1 MKKNIKLTLLSFV
14 PLIMPLSTISCK
26 GPNAIKKYKDIPEDL
41 INEVKNNYDIFYA
54 KKLENNKLKTTSYE
68 VLDRLKKA
76 NNDLKK
82 IEEIISPY
90 AYLNF
95 KYIDQK
101 KYKYELDIEKTKAFS
116 NTLKLVFKVTNKK
129 DNISHNVE
137 YELKNFKK
145 DVSKVNSHIIG
156 ETKFYETVTELG
168 ETISSKE
175 FISNFKKYGAKY
187 KDDVEKQLEY
197 FKKYCQVD
205 DDFDFTKYDLEFDL
219 QTLHDHGPSNIH
231 IKIRYK
237 LKTESKWKE
246 EYFFVYG
253 FNSSTKKH
261 EFSLK
266 AKKEANSIKSSEF
279 LNLLKTKKTWDQQ
292 KELIKKYF
300 NFIEDDD
307 YKYFD
312 YEIDFKNTYI
322 PKRKVS
328 YEDPKQGW
336 KTVEKELDDEE
347 NTKYFLNLAIKKIDK
362 FDKTKYK
369 ILNFSLNEF
378 GKNTYLGYL
387 DFNELKNDTSYFNI
401 SNNELKNE
409 LKKEDFKKLS
419 NEKQIEKLV
428 SLLNKGFQ
436 DKDKPVNIL
445 EKLKDKYEMQIDHTF
460 EIEIGKSLY
469 FTFTWIKIKFL
480 LKNKKTGE
488 VFEKIMTING
498 LNY

>member
-26 GPNAIKKYKDIPEDL
+26 DPNAIKKYKDIPEDL

-82 IEEIISPY
+82 IEEIIFPY

-145 DVSKVNSHIIG
+145 DVSKVNGHIIG
-156 ETKFYETVTELG
+156 KTKFYETVTELG

-219 QTLHDHGPSNIH
+219 KTLHDHGPSNIH

-237 LKTESKWKE
+237 LKTENEWKE

-253 FNSSTKKH
+253 FNSSTKNH

-328 YEDPKQGW
+328 YEDPEQGW

-347 NTKYFLNLAIKKIDK
+347 NTKYFLNLTIKKIDK

-387 DFNELKNDTSYFNI
+387 GFNELKNDTSYFNI

-428 SLLNKGFQ
+428 SLLNKDFE

-445 EKLKDKYEMQIDHTF
+445 EKLKDKYEIQIDHTF
-460 EIEIGKSLY
+460 EIKIGKSLY

-488 VFEKIMTING
+488 VSEKIMTING